1 MKVFRRSTLAVLAC
15 VGLMTVASAP
25 AWAQVE
31 RVYTGV
37 TPPVLGGV
45 LGESGERPA
54 VSVTPAQ
61 TPTQQVLPLQVSGAA
76 GATQQAPVQGLAFT
90 GADVASLVVI
100 ALFAITVGTVLARR
114 ARPRNVA

>member
-1 MKVFRRSTLAVLAC
+1 MKFFRRSMLAVMAC
-15 VGLMTVASAP
+15 IGMMTLVSAP

-45 LGESGERPA
+45 LGESGQRPA
-54 VSVTPAQ
+54 VAPTPAQ
-61 TPTQQVLPLQVSGAA
+61 APGQQVLPLQVSSPAL
-76 GATQQAPVQGLAFT
+76 ATQQAPVQGLAFT

-100 ALFAITVGTVLARR
+100 ALGAIIIGTVLARR